1 MTVKTDA
8 LGWMLTAQVALALL
22 GVALPKRL
30 SRWAWLSVLPVA
42 AVALATRWV
51 AVGHPPMRNLFE
63 AFLWLPPML
72 AAATLLTRR
81 MEGFWTARL
90 DAALGFVVAFPLAF
104 VFSAAEG
111 RLPPALQSPLFV
123 PHVLGY
129 MLAYALMARAFVL
142 ECAAWRGDALEAS
155 ARLRRA
161 ATRNAAWGFALIS
174 LALALG
180 SVWGNEAWGAYWQWD
195 PKEQWSLATW
205 LIYAAFFHVRGSR
218 PWRLAL
224 LGLGLLAIVLTVT
237 WINLS
242 KLFPGMHSYAG
253 L

>member
-1 MTVKTDA
+1 MTAKVDL
-8 LGWMLTAQVALALL
+8 LGCLLNAQVTLAAL

-30 SRWAWLSVLPVA
+30 GRWAWGAVLPLGA
-42 AVALATRWV
+42 AAIAARWE

-63 AFLWLPPML
+63 AFLWLPPIL
-72 AAATLLTRR
+72 AAATALTRWR
-81 MEGFWTARL
+81 DEIWTVRL
-90 DAALGFVVAFPLAF
+90 DALLGFIVAFPLAF
-104 VFSAAEG
+104 VFSAEEG
-111 RLPPALQSPLFV
+111 RLPAALQSPLFV

-129 MLAYALMARAFVL
+129 MLAYAFLARAFAL
-142 ECAAWRGDALEAS
+142 ECACRADA
-155 ARLRRA
+155 ARRS
-161 ATRNAAWGFALIS
+161 FALGFFLMT

-205 LIYAAFFHVRGSR
+205 LVYAALWHVRGSR

-224 LGLGLLAIVLTVT
+224 LGVGLLAIVLTVT

-242 KLFPGMHSYAG
+242 KLFPGLHSYAG
-253 L
+253 I

>member
-1 MTVKTDA
+1 MTVKTDTLGA
-8 LGWMLTAQVALALL
+8 LLTAQVVLAGL
-22 GVALPKRL
+22 GMALPKAVGRFV
-30 SRWAWLSVLPVA
+30 WGAVLPVGLTA
-42 AVALATRWV
+42 IALRWG

-63 AFLWLPPML
+63 AFLWLPPIL
-72 AAATLLTRR
+72 AGATLLTHWR
-81 MEGFWTARL
+81 EGVWTVRL

-111 RLPPALQSPLFV
+111 RLMPALQSPLFV

-129 MLAYALMARAFVL
+129 MLAYALMARAFAL
-142 ECAAWRGDALEAS
+142 ECVGQ
-155 ARLRRA
+155 ARLARHSL
-161 ATRNAAWGFALIS
+161 AWGFFLITG
-174 LALALG
+174 ALALG
-180 SVWGNEAWGAYWQWD
+180 SIWGNEAWGAYWQWD

-205 LIYAAFFHVRGSR
+205 LVYAALFHVRGSR

-224 LGLGLLAIVLTVT
+224 LGVGLLAILLTVT

>member
-1 MTVKTDA
+1 MTVKTDTLGA
-8 LGWMLTAQVALALL
+8 LLTAQVVLAGL
-22 GVALPKRL
+22 GVALPKAVGRFV
-30 SRWAWLSVLPVA
+30 WGAVLPVGL
-42 AVALATRWV
+42 VAIALRWD

-63 AFLWLPPML
+63 AFLWLPPIL
-72 AAATLLTRR
+72 AGATLLTRWR
-81 MEGFWTARL
+81 EGIWTVRL
-90 DAALGFVVAFPLAF
+90 DAALGFVVSFPLAF

-111 RLPPALQSPLFV
+111 RLMPALQSPLFV

-129 MLAYALMARAFVL
+129 MLAYALMARAFAL
-142 ECAAWRGDALEAS
+142 ECVGQ
-155 ARLRRA
+155 ARLARRSL
-161 ATRNAAWGFALIS
+161 AWGFFLITG
-174 LALALG
+174 ALALG
-180 SVWGNEAWGAYWQWD
+180 SIWGNEAWGAYWQWD

-205 LIYAAFFHVRGSR
+205 LVYAALFHVRGSR

-224 LGLGLLAIVLTVT
+224 LGVGLLAILLTVT

>member
-1 MTVKTDA
+1 MTLKTDA
-8 LGWMLTAQVALALL
+8 LGWLLNVQVFLSLL
-22 GVALPKRL
+22 GVVLPR
-30 SRWAWLSVLPVA
+30 RFGRMVWLAVLPVA
-42 AVALATRWV
+42 AAAIALRWV

-63 AFLWLPPML
+63 AFLWLPPAL
-72 AAATLLTRR
+72 AAATVLTRR
-81 MEGFWTARL
+81 MEGFWTVRL
-90 DAALGFVVAFPLAF
+90 DATLGFVVAFPLAF

-142 ECAAWRGDALEAS
+142 ECANHA
-155 ARLRRA
+155 RA
-161 ATRNAAWGFALIS
+161 AGRNVAWGFFLIS

-218 PWRLAL
+218 RWRVAL
-224 LGLGLLAIVLTVT
+224 LGAGLLAIVLTVT

>member
-1 MTVKTDA
+1 MTLKTDA
-8 LGWMLTAQVALALL
+8 LGWLLNAQVALALL
-22 GVALPKRL
+22 GVALPRRL
-30 SRWAWLSVLPVA
+30 ARVAWLTVLPVA
-42 AVALATRWV
+42 MTAIAVRWC

-63 AFLWLPPML
+63 AFLWLPPAL
-72 AAATLLTRR
+72 AAATLLTQRAR
-81 MEGFWTARL
+81 GLGVARL
-90 DAALGFVVAFPLAF
+90 DAALGFVVSFPLAF

-123 PHVLGY
+123 PHVLSY
-129 MLAYALMARAFVL
+129 MLAYALMARAFAL
-142 ECAAWRGDALEAS
+142 ECAAFRGGDIERSEALRQS
-155 ARLRRA
+155 ATCN
-161 ATRNAAWGFALIS
+161 ATWGFALIT

-205 LIYAAFFHVRGSR
+205 LVYAAFFHVRGSHR
-218 PWRLAL
+218 WRLAL
-224 LGLGLLAIVLTVT
+224 LGVGLLSILLTVT

>member
-1 MTVKTDA
+1 MMLKTDA
-8 LGWMLTAQVALALL
+8 LGWLLNAQVALSLL
-22 GVALPKRL
+22 GVFLPR
-30 SRWAWLSVLPVA
+30 RFARAAWLAVLPVA
-42 AVALATRWV
+42 AAAIAVRWA

-63 AFLWLPPML
+63 AFLWLPPAL

-81 MEGFWTARL
+81 MEGFWTVRL
-90 DAALGFVVAFPLAF
+90 DAALGFVVTFPLAF
-104 VFSAAEG
+104 VFSAVEG

-129 MLAYALMARAFVL
+129 MLAYALMARAFAL
-142 ECAAWRGDALEAS
+142 ECAGRTRAS
-155 ARLRRA
+155 GRS
-161 ATRNAAWGFALIS
+161 AAWGFALIT

-218 PWRLAL
+218 HWRLAL
-224 LGLGLLAIVLTVT
+224 LGAGLLAIVLTVT